1 MRDLKHHFRHA
12 LGRPGAPLH
21 FAAHSHHPWPDVTRD
36 AQLEY
41 WEDAARL
48 LDGKWGRIF
57 EHVIPEAQGHVAHHL
72 GLADP
77 GTICFSSNTHDF
89 LLRIL
94 SSMPTGRVL
103 RILSTDSE
111 FHSFTRQA
119 ARLEEE
125 GLVEVTRIPVAPF
138 DSFAARFAEAAA
150 SRPDGDLVWLSHV
163 FFNTGQVLSGEALQS
178 IVAAVPRRETVIVL
192 DGYHSFMAMPVNLA
206 PLASRV
212 FYLSGGYK
220 YAMAGEGVCF
230 MHCPEGYIPR
240 PRATGWYAEFGA
252 LEKPRDGTVAYGRG
266 GARFLGATF
275 DPSGL
280 LRLNAVKRWL
290 SSIGEDGATMTG
302 RCTTLQEEFLA
313 QAASSPVPAWQLIE
327 PDPARRGRFL
337 ALRTPRAGNIDQALK
352 QKGVIVDHR
361 GDILRIGFG
370 IYQDPS
376 DVARLVATLA
386 QLQA

>member
-12 LGRPGAPLH
+12 LGREGAPLH

-41 WEDAARL
+41 WDVSARL
-48 LDGKWGRIF
+48 LDGKWGQIF

-72 GLADP
+72 GLSDP

-138 DSFAARFAEAAA
+138 DSFATRFAEAAA

-230 MHCPEGYIPR
+230 MHCPDGYIPR

-252 LEKPRDGTVAYGRG
+252 LEKPRDGSVAYGPG
-266 GARFLGATF
+266 GSRFLGATF

-280 LRLNAVKRWL
+280 YRLNAVMRWL
-290 SSIGEDGATMTG
+290 DEIRQDCTTMTAH
-302 RCTTLQEEFLA
+302 CTALQQQFLA
-313 QAASSPVPAWQLIE
+313 RLATSPHPTWKLIE

-337 ALRTPRAGNIDQALK
+337 AFRTPKAPAIDEGLK
-352 QKGVIVDHR
+352 ARRVIVDHR

-370 IYQDPS
+370 LYQVES
-376 DVARLVATLA
+376 DLDHLVGALA
-386 QLQA
+386 SLET

>member
-12 LGRPGAPLH
+12 LGREGAPLH

-41 WEDAARL
+41 WDVSARR
-48 LDGKWGRIF
+48 LDGKWGQIF

-72 GLADP
+72 GLSDP

-138 DSFAARFAEAAA
+138 DSFATRFAEAAA

-230 MHCPEGYIPR
+230 MHCPDGYIPR

-252 LEKPRDGTVAYGRG
+252 LEKPRDGSVAYGPG
-266 GARFLGATF
+266 GSRFLGATF

-280 LRLNAVKRWL
+280 YRLNAVMRWL
-290 SSIGEDGATMTG
+290 DEIRQDCTTMTAH
-302 RCTTLQEEFLA
+302 CTALQQQFLA
-313 QAASSPVPAWQLIE
+313 RLATSPHPTWKLIE

-337 ALRTPRAGNIDQALK
+337 AFRTPKAPAIDEGLK
-352 QKGVIVDHR
+352 ARRVIVDHR

-370 IYQDPS
+370 LYQVES
-376 DVARLVATLA
+376 DIDHLVGALA
-386 QLQA
+386 SLET

>member
-1 MRDLKHHFRHA
+1 MRDLKHHFRRV
-12 LGRPGAPLH
+12 LGHPGAPLH
-21 FAAHSHHPWPDVTRD
+21 FAAHSHHPWPDVTRE

-41 WEDAARL
+41 WEDSARL
-48 LDGKWGRIF
+48 LDGKWGKIF
-57 EHVIPEAQGHVAHHL
+57 EHVIPEAQGHVARHL
-72 GLADP
+72 GLDDP

-89 LLRIL
+89 LLRVL
-94 SSMPTGRVL
+94 SSMPTARAP

-138 DSFAARFAEAAA
+138 ESFATRFAEAAS
-150 SRPDGDLVWLSHV
+150 SRPDWDLVWLSHV
-163 FFNTGQVLSGEALQS
+163 FFNTGQVLSDKALAS
-178 IVAAVPRRETVIVL
+178 IAGAVPRRETVIVL

-252 LEKPRDGTVAYGRG
+252 LERPRDGTVAYGSG

-280 LRLNAVKRWL
+280 YRLNAVMRWL
-290 SSIGEDGATMTG
+290 SSIGEDCATMTG
-302 RCTTLQEEFLA
+302 RCAALQETFLA
-313 QAASSPVPAWQLIE
+313 HASTSPVPAWQLIE
-327 PDPARRGRFL
+327 PDALQRGRFL
-337 ALRTPRAGNIDQALK
+337 ALRTAHAGAIQQALK
-352 QKGVIVDHR
+352 HKGVIVDHR
-361 GDILRIGFG
+361 ADILRIGFG
-370 IYQDPS
+370 IYQDQS
-376 DVARLVATLA
+376 DVARLVATLV